1 MGFFSKAELALI
13 DEEQRKLNR
22 EMAKFLIEDERRRK
36 KLKDE
41 RELERRKHSDNF
53 TPDQVLKLI
62 FAIVENS

>member
-1 MGFFSKAELALI
+1 MI

-41 RELERRKHSDNF
+41 KELERRKHSDNF
-53 TPDQVLKLI
+53 TPDQV
-62 FAIVENS
+62 F